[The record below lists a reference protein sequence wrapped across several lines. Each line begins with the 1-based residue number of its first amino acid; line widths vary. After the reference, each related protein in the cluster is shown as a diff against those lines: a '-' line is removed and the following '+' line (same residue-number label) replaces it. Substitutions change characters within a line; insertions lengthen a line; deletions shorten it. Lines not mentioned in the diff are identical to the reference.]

1 MKYGCSITRMN
12 SNWACALCAGIALLA
27 GNFFATPV
35 QAAAAEMGAVK
46 GDLTGGD
53 PLGSMQWPDMKGQF
67 FEANEKTV
75 FDSRIKVTVPLFAED
90 AMNVPVSFDA
100 SSIGKVKKIVV
111 LVDRNPIRK
120 VLEFIPEKAKPAL
133 NFRFKLEQ
141 ASPIR
146 IAALGED
153 NVWHVGYAFIEA
165 AGGGC
170 TVPGATR
177 LRPEPKPRAPVGRP
191 RDSIGVTVAKA
202 AGRSMATVAARE
214 AANMVDLDSDPTKL
228 LDVVQVGKE
237 LLVTRGALTTFSI
250 ANDVAKYFAI
260 LPALFVTALP
270 ALAALNAGCDLAL
283 LCNQS
288 LKGSK
293 VIDEVLDGLAEAQV
307 KGWWQP
313 DELSEA
319 RRVALLPTSPAL
331 AWDDLVRSVNYQQ
344 ALASLP

>member
-12 SNWACALCAGIALLA
+12 SIWGRALCVAVALLA

-67 FEANEKTV
+67 FDANAAMV
-75 FDSRIKVTVPLFAED
+75 FDARIKVTVPLFAED

-100 SSIGKVKKIVV
+100 SAIGKVKKIVV

-120 VLEFIPEKAKPAL
+120 VLEFIPEQARPAL

-146 IAALGED
+146 VAALGQD

-165 AGGGC
+165 SGGGC

-177 LRPEPKPRAPVGRP
+177 ADGTWTQTLNKVAGKMFDANQLRDDARLRVQVSHPMDTGLVAGVPAFYIEEMILQDKNKQVLARLYPFEPVSENPLFSFDFDKKPVGP
-191 RDSIGVTVAKA
+191 ISLVGRDNNGNRIDAKVT
-202 AGRSMATVAARE
+202 
-214 AANMVDLDSDPTKL
+214 
-228 LDVVQVGKE
+228 Q
-237 LLVTRGALTTFSI
+237 
-250 ANDVAKYFAI
+250 
-260 LPALFVTALP
+260 
-270 ALAALNAGCDLAL
+270 
-283 LCNQS
+283 
-288 LKGSK
+288 
-293 VIDEVLDGLAEAQV
+293 
-307 KGWWQP
+307 
-313 DELSEA
+313 
-319 RRVALLPTSPAL
+319 
-331 AWDDLVRSVNYQQ
+331 
-344 ALASLP
+344 